1 MEILLQLV
9 VSGIALGMIYAV
21 IAFGY
26 QLTFATSGTLNFGQG
41 EALMLGA
48 LVGLSL
54 VGTIHGGPYLGY
66 WLMIPVVVVFG
77 ALQGVFVE
85 WIAVRPAIRIK
96 SEFGWIMSTI
106 ALAIIFKNVA
116 ENIWGKD
123 VLPFPSPLS
132 SEPFTVLGANVQP
145 MQVAVIIGAL
155 AIMFA
160 VEIFNRKSI
169 YGKAVVATANDRDAA
184 GLMGI
189 NTGMVITFSYALSS
203 ATAAFAGALI
213 APLTLTSATMGASL
227 GLKAFA
233 VAIIGGLTSGLG
245 AIVGG
250 IILGIAETATG
261 FYLSTGYKEV
271 PGLVLLLLV
280 LAVKP
285 SGLFGKAAIKKV

>member
-77 ALQGVFVE
+77 ALQGIFVE

-189 NTGMVITFSYALSS
+189 NTKLVITFSYALSS

-233 VAIIGGLTSGLG
+233 VAIIGGLTSGMG

>member
-66 WLMIPVVVVFG
+66 WLMIPIVVLFG

-145 MQVAVIIGAL
+145 MQVAVVVGAL

-233 VAIIGGLTSGLG
+233 VAIIGGLTSGMG

>member
-9 VSGIALGMIYAV
+9 FSGIALGMIYAV
-21 IAFGY
+21 VAFGY

-54 VGTIHGGPYLGY
+54 VGTIHGGPYISY
-66 WLMIPVVVVFG
+66 WLMVPLVMVFG
-77 ALQGVFVE
+77 ALQGMFVE
-85 WIAVRPAIRIK
+85 WIGVRPAIRIK

-145 MQVAVIIGAL
+145 MQVLVIGGAL
-155 AIMFA
+155 AIMLA

-169 YGKAVVATANDRDAA
+169 YGKAVVATSNDRDAA

-189 NTGMVITFSYALSS
+189 NTRMVITFSYALSS

-233 VAIIGGLTSGLG
+233 VAIIGGLTSGMG

>member
-1 MEILLQLV
+1 MQILLQLV
-9 VSGIALGMIYAV
+9 FSGIALGMIYAV

-48 LVGLSL
+48 MVGLSMAGNVL
-54 VGTIHGGPYLGY
+54 GGPYLNY
-66 WLMIPVVVVFG
+66 WLMIPIVMVFG
-77 ALQGVFVE
+77 LLQGALVEFVG
-85 WIAVRPAIRIK
+85 VRPAIRIK

-123 VLPFPSPLS
+123 DLKFPSPV
-132 SEPFTVLGANVQP
+132 SEAPLTFFGANVLP
-145 MQVAVIIGAL
+145 MEIIIVVGAL
-155 AIMFA
+155 AMMFA
-160 VEIFNRKSI
+160 VEVFNRKSI

-189 NTGMVITFSYALSS
+189 NTRLVITFSYALSS
-203 ATAAFAGALI
+203 MTAAFAGVLI
-213 APLTLTSATMGASL
+213 APVTLTGATMGAVL

-233 VAIIGGLTSGLG
+233 VAIIGGLNSGVG
-245 AIVGG
+245 VIVGG
-250 IILGIAETATG
+250 LILGIAETATG
-261 FYLSTGYKEV
+261 YYISTGYKDV

-285 SGLFGKAAIKKV
+285 AGLFGKTAIKKV

>member
-1 MEILLQLV
+1 MDILLQLV
-9 VSGIALGMIYAV
+9 VSGFALGMIYAV

-54 VGTIHGGPYLGY
+54 VGGIHGGPYMSY
-66 WLMIPVVVVFG
+66 WLMIPLVVGFG
-77 ALQGVFVE
+77 ALQGMLVE
-85 WIAVRPAIRIK
+85 WIGVRPAIRIK

-145 MQVAVIIGAL
+145 MQVAVILGAL
-155 AIMFA
+155 AIMLA
-160 VEIFNRKSI
+160 VEVFNRTSI
-169 YGKAVVATANDRDAA
+169 YGKAVVATSNDRDAA

-189 NTGMVITFSYALSS
+189 NTKLVITFSYALSS
-203 ATAAFAGALI
+203 ATAAFAGALV

-233 VAIIGGLTSGLG
+233 VAIIGGLTSGMG

>member
-1 MEILLQLV
+1 MEILLQLIF
-9 VSGIALGMIYAV
+9 SGIALGMIYAV

-54 VGTIHGGPYLGY
+54 AGNVLGGPYLNF
-66 WLMIPVVVVFG
+66 WLMIPLVMVFG
-77 ALQGVFVE
+77 LLQGALVE
-85 WIAVRPAIRIK
+85 FIGVRPAIKIK

-123 VLPFPSPLS
+123 DLKFPSPV
-132 SEPFTVLGANVQP
+132 SEAPLHFLGANVLP
-145 MQVAVIIGAL
+145 MEIIIVVGAL
-155 AIMFA
+155 AMMLA

-169 YGKAVVATANDRDAA
+169 YGKAVIATSNDRDAA

-189 NTGMVITFSYALSS
+189 NTRLVITFSYALSS
-203 ATAAFAGALI
+203 MTAAFAGVLI
-213 APLTLTSATMGASL
+213 APVTLTGATMGSVL

-233 VAIIGGLTSGLG
+233 VAIIGGLTSGVG
-245 AIVGG
+245 VIVGG
-250 IILGIAETATG
+250 LILGIAETTTG
-261 FYLSTGYKEV
+261 FYISTGYKDV

-285 SGLFGKAAIKKV
+285 AGLFGKTAIKKV

>member
-1 MEILLQLV
+1 MDILLQLV

-54 VGTIHGGPYLGY
+54 VGSIHGGPYMSY
-66 WLMIPVVVVFG
+66 WLMIPLVVLFG
-77 ALQGVFVE
+77 ALQGMLVE
-85 WIAVRPAIRIK
+85 WIGVRPAIRIK

-132 SEPFTVLGANVQP
+132 SEPFTVFGANVQP
-145 MQVAVIIGAL
+145 MQVAVILGAL
-155 AIMFA
+155 AIMLA
-160 VEIFNRKSI
+160 VEVFNRTSI

-189 NTGMVITFSYALSS
+189 NTRLVITFSYALSS
-203 ATAAFAGALI
+203 ATAAFAGALV

-233 VAIIGGLTSGLG
+233 VAIIGGLTSGMG

>member
-54 VGTIHGGPYLGY
+54 VGTIHGGPYLSY
-66 WLMIPVVVVFG
+66 WLMIPIVVVFG
-77 ALQGVFVE
+77 ALQGMFVE

-145 MQVAVIIGAL
+145 MQVAVVIGAL
-155 AIMFA
+155 AIMLA

-189 NTGMVITFSYALSS
+189 NTRLVITFSYALSS

-233 VAIIGGLTSGLG
+233 VAIIGGLTSGMG

>member
-1 MEILLQLV
+1 MQILAQLI
-9 VSGIALGMIYAV
+9 VSGIAVGMIYGV

-26 QLTFATSGTLNFGQG
+26 QLTFATSDTLNFGQG

-48 LVGLSL
+48 LVGLSVAGNVL
-54 VGTIHGGPYLGY
+54 GGPYLNY
-66 WLMIPVVVVFG
+66 WLMIPIVLVFG
-77 ALQGVFVE
+77 ALQGTLVE
-85 WIAVRPAIRIK
+85 FIGVRPAIRIK

-123 VLPFPSPLS
+123 VLPFPSPIS
-132 SEPFTVLGANVQP
+132 SEPFTVMGANVQP
-145 MQVAVIIGAL
+145 MQVAVIIGAV
-155 AIMFA
+155 AIMLA

-169 YGKAVVATANDRDAA
+169 YGKAVVATSNDREAA

-189 NTGMVITFSYALSS
+189 NTRMVITFSYALSS

-213 APLTLTSATMGASL
+213 APLTLTSANMGASL

-233 VAIIGGLTSGLG
+233 VAIIGGLTSGVG

-271 PGLVLLLLV
+271 PGLVLLLLAW
-280 LAVKP
+280 L
-285 SGLFGKAAIKKV
+285 G

>member
-54 VGTIHGGPYLGY
+54 VGTIHGGPYMSY
-66 WLMIPVVVVFG
+66 WLMIPLVVLFG
-77 ALQGVFVE
+77 ALQGMFVE
-85 WIAVRPAIRIK
+85 WIGVRPAIRIK

-123 VLPFPSPLS
+123 VLPFPSPIS
-132 SEPFTVLGANVQP
+132 SEPFTVMGANVQP
-145 MQVAVIIGAL
+145 MQIAVILGAL
-155 AIMFA
+155 AIMLA

-169 YGKAVVATANDRDAA
+169 YGKAVVATSNDRDAA

-189 NTGMVITFSYALSS
+189 NTKMVITFSYALSS

-233 VAIIGGLTSGLG
+233 VAIIGGLTSGVG